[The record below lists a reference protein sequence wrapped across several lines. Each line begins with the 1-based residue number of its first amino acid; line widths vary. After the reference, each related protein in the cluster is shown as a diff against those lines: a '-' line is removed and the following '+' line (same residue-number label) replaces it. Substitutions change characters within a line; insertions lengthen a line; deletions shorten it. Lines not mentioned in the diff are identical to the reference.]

1 MTLREQLENKIN
13 QKTKPPGSLG
23 RLEEIALQIGTIQQT
38 QNPVINKPHIVIF
51 AGDHGI
57 AASGKVN
64 PYPQSVT
71 AQMVYNFVQGGAA
84 INIFSQQLGVE
95 LFVVD
100 AGVNHDFDSSL
111 PIIHSSVGK
120 GTADY
125 SQENAMGIEQV
136 KECFEKGASIVQ
148 DIFQKGSNCVGFGE
162 MGIGNTSAAALILHH
177 YSRLPIS
184 DCVGRGTGAND
195 EQLRQKQ
202 SILEEVSRLHDLSA
216 AILSAE
222 ALLTKVGGFEI
233 AMMTGA
239 YLKAKELG
247 MVIVVDG
254 FIATASLLVASHID
268 KTIIDNCVFAH
279 CSDEAG
285 HQHMLNFLNAKP
297 LLQLGLRLGEGTGAA
312 LAIPLIQNAVA
323 FLNQMA
329 SFESAGIDDKRS

>member
-1 MTLREQLENKIN
+1 MKLREQLEYKIQ

-23 RLEEIALQIGTIQQT
+23 RLEEIALQIGMIQQT
-38 QNPVINKPHIVIF
+38 LNPVINKPHIIVF

-71 AQMVYNFVQGGAA
+71 AQMVYNFVNGGAA
-84 INIFSQQLGVE
+84 INVFCKQLGVE
-95 LFVVD
+95 LSVVD
-100 AGVNHDFDSSL
+100 AGVNHDFDPAI
-111 PIIHSSVGK
+111 PIIHSSSGK

-125 SQENAMGIEQV
+125 SQEYAMSIEQV

-184 DCVGRGTGAND
+184 DCVGRGTGASD
-195 EQLRQKQ
+195 DQLKQKQ
-202 SILEEVSRLHDLSA
+202 SILEEVSRLHDLSS

-222 ALLTKVGGFEI
+222 ALLSKVGGFEI

-247 MVIVVDG
+247 IIIVVDG
-254 FIATASLLVASHID
+254 FIATATLLVASHID
-268 KTIIDNCVFAH
+268 KTIIDNCIFAH

-285 HQHMLNFLNAKP
+285 HQHMLKYLNAKP

-312 LAIPLIQNAVA
+312 LAMPLIENAVA
-323 FLNQMA
+323 FLNEMA
-329 SFESAGIDDKRS
+329 SFDSAGIDGKTT

>member
-1 MTLREQLENKIN
+1 MNRLEDKIL

-23 RLEEIALQIGTIQQT
+23 RLEEIALQIGIIQNT
-38 QNPVINKPHIVIF
+38 LNPVINKPHIIVF

-57 AASGKVN
+57 AAEGKVN

-71 AQMVYNFVQGGAA
+71 AQMVYNFVNGGAA
-84 INIFSQQLGVE
+84 INAFCKQVGVA
-95 LFVVD
+95 LLVVD
-100 AGVNHDFDSSL
+100 AGVNYDFDPAL
-111 PIIHSSVGK
+111 PIIHSAVGK

-125 SQENAMGIEQV
+125 SRTNAMSMEQV
-136 KECFEKGASIVQ
+136 RECFEKGADIVHNV
-148 DIFQKGSNCVGFGE
+148 FLKGCNCIGFGE

-195 EQLRQKQ
+195 NQLRQKQ
-202 SILEEVSRLHDLSA
+202 RILEDVSGLHGLSSTT
-216 AILSAE
+216 LSPE
-222 ALLTKVGGFEI
+222 ELLSKIGGFEI

-247 MVIVVDG
+247 MIIVVDG
-254 FIATASLLVASHID
+254 FIATASLLVAYD
-268 KTIIDNCVFAH
+268 LDNTILDQCVFAH

-312 LAIPLIQNAVA
+312 LAMPLIQNAVA
-323 FLNQMA
+323 FLNEMA
-329 SFESAGIDDKRS
+329 SFESAGISNA

>member
-1 MTLREQLENKIN
+1 MTIMNRLEDKIL

-23 RLEEIALQIGTIQQT
+23 RLEEIALQIGIIQNT
-38 QNPVINKPHIVIF
+38 LNPVINKPHIIVF

-57 AASGKVN
+57 AAEGKVN

-71 AQMVYNFVQGGAA
+71 AQMVYNFVNGGAA
-84 INIFSQQLGVE
+84 INAFCKQVGVA
-95 LFVVD
+95 LLVVD
-100 AGVNHDFDSSL
+100 AGVNYDFDPAL
-111 PIIHSSVGK
+111 PIIHSAVGK

-125 SQENAMGIEQV
+125 SRTNAMSMEQV
-136 KECFEKGASIVQ
+136 RECFEKGADIVHNV
-148 DIFQKGSNCVGFGE
+148 FLKGCNCIGFGE

-195 EQLRQKQ
+195 NQLRQKQ
-202 SILEEVSRLHDLSA
+202 RILEDVSGLHGLSSTT
-216 AILSAE
+216 LSPE
-222 ALLTKVGGFEI
+222 ELLSKIGGFEI

-247 MVIVVDG
+247 MIIVVDG
-254 FIATASLLVASHID
+254 FIATASLLVAYD
-268 KTIIDNCVFAH
+268 LDNTILDQCVFAH

-312 LAIPLIQNAVA
+312 LAMPLIQNAVA
-323 FLNQMA
+323 FLNEMA
-329 SFESAGIDDKRS
+329 SFESAGISNA

>member
-1 MTLREQLENKIN
+1 MTIREQLENKID

-23 RLEEIALQIGTIQQT
+23 RLEEIALQIATIQQT
-38 QNPVINKPHIVIF
+38 LNPVINKPHIIVF

-57 AASGKVN
+57 AAGGKVN

-71 AQMVYNFVQGGAA
+71 AQMVYNFVNGGAA
-84 INIFSQQLGVE
+84 INVFCKQLGID
-95 LFVVD
+95 LLVVD
-100 AGVNHDFDSSL
+100 AGVNHDFDASL

-125 SQENAMGIEQV
+125 SQENAMSIQQV
-136 KECFEKGASIVQ
+136 KECFEKGAAVVN

-177 YSRLPIS
+177 YSRLPIT
-184 DCVGRGTGAND
+184 DCVGRGTGAD
-195 EQLRQKQ
+195 DDQLKQKQ
-202 SILEEVSRLHDLSA
+202 GILDEVSRLHDLTA
-216 AILSAE
+216 AIHSAE

-247 MVIVVDG
+247 MIIIVDG

-285 HQHMLNFLNAKP
+285 HQHMLKYLNAKP
-297 LLQLGLRLGEGTGAA
+297 LLHLGLRLGEGTGAA
-312 LAIPLIQNAVA
+312 LAMPLIQNAVA
-323 FLNQMA
+323 FLNEMA
-329 SFESAGIDDKRS
+329 SFDTAGIDGKTI

>member
-1 MTLREQLENKIN
+1 MTIREQLENKIN
-13 QKTKPPGSLG
+13 LKTKPPGSLG
-23 RLEEIALQIGTIQQT
+23 RLEEIAFQIGTIQQT
-38 QNPVINKPHIVIF
+38 LNPVINKPHIIVF

-57 AASGKVN
+57 AAEGKVN

-71 AQMVYNFVQGGAA
+71 AQMVYNFVNGGAA
-84 INIFSQQLGVE
+84 INVFCKQLGVE
-95 LFVVD
+95 LSVVN
-100 AGVNHDFDSSL
+100 AGVNHAFDPSL
-111 PIIHSSVGK
+111 PIVHASVGT

-125 SQENAMGIEQV
+125 SQENAMRMEQV
-136 KECFEKGASIVQ
+136 KECFEKGTDIVHNV
-148 DIFQKGSNCVGFGE
+148 FQKGSNCIGFGE

-202 SILEEVSRLHDLSA
+202 NILEDVSLLHSLLSA
-216 AILSAE
+216 TLSPE
-222 ALLTKVGGFEI
+222 ELLSKIGGFEI

-254 FIATASLLVASHID
+254 FIATASLLVAYD
-268 KTIIDNCVFAH
+268 LDNTILDQCVFAH
-279 CSDEAG
+279 CGDEAG
-285 HQHMLNFLNAKP
+285 HQHMLNYLNAKP

-329 SFESAGIDDKRS
+329 SFDSAGIDDKHS